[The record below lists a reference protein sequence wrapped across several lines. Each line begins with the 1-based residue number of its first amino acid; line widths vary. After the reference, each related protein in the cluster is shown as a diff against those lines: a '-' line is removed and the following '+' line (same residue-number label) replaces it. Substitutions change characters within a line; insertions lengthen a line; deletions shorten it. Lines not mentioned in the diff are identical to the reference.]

1 MTATGTMGHSEP
13 RTPLDR
19 LNPDQN
25 TDIITTFKA
34 MNQRLDLL
42 QVELEQLRA
51 LLLGRPGGSGG
62 EDQERPAMSDEQRI
76 FLGVEIESG
85 EAPSTLALTPPPPRS
100 RNAIARADRERAEK
114 AGAESKTLRE
124 IFLDKVAIKRGDK

>member
-1 MTATGTMGHSEP
+1 MSANGNGNGNHGDGEP

-19 LNPDQN
+19 LERFVRDQN

-62 EDQERPAMSDEQRI
+62 EDQGNVLQ
-76 FLGVEIESG
+76 
-85 EAPSTLALTPPPPRS
+85 
-100 RNAIARADRERAEK
+100 
-114 AGAESKTLRE
+114 
-124 IFLDKVAIKRGDK
+124 